1 MKALVSAV
9 IMLVASSI
17 GFGGSTSG
25 SVAADPSLALQKLVS
40 DADSATIRFSF
51 KRGEREISVSDR
63 QWLDKLASILAVA
76 EYRKAEMCFCISTP
90 VISIQENGKEI
101 LSLSV
106 HHGDK
111 LRAFGEG
118 VPGGDFYVGSQT
130 GGAVSDIAMDLCP
143 EEWKKEP
150 VPVAPT
156 LPAIEPPEI
165 PDPAR

>member
-1 MKALVSAV
+1 MKALVSLV
-9 IMLVASSI
+9 IMLVASSV
-17 GFGGSTSG
+17 GFGGSTS
-25 SVAADPSLALQKLVS
+25 VDVVVDPSLVLQKLVS

-51 KRGEREISVSDR
+51 KRGEREICVSDR
-63 QWLDKLASILAVA
+63 QWLDRLASILSVA
-76 EYRKAEMCFCISTP
+76 EYRKAAMCFCASTP
-90 VISIQENGKEI
+90 VISVRKNGKEV

-130 GGAVSDIAMDLCP
+130 GGAVGDIAMELCP
-143 EEWKKEP
+143 EEWKREP

-156 LPAIEPPEI
+156 LPQIDPPKV
-165 PDPAR
+165 PDPAK